1 MVLIFLSVILFSV
14 DLVFRRGL
22 FVFERIAYSVT
33 HNQPIELYD
42 QSRPPTWNLDA
53 IILVSSEC
61 EIGEGLPV
69 LYRLYL

>member
-1 MVLIFLSVILFSV
+1 MVLIFLSVILFLV

-33 HNQPIELYD
+33 HNQPIELCD
-42 QSRPPTWNLDA
+42 QLRPPTWNWDA
-53 IILVSSEC
+53 IILVSSE
-61 EIGEGLPV
+61 GKNVEGLPV